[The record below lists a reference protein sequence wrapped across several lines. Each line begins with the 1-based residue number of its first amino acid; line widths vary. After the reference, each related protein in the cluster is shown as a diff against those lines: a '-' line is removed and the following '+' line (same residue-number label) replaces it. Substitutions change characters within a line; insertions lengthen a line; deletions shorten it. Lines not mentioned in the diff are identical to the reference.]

1 MYVLS
6 FFKNGD
12 IIQGNTV
19 CSTHSPKMST
29 EIVQL
34 LMHPVRQTF
43 LALYFIVIID
53 YLTNLDLVGILGDE
67 MHPR

>member
-1 MYVLS
+1 MTYAQLILR
-6 FFKNGD
+6 K
-12 IIQGNTV
+12 I
-19 CSTHSPKMST
+19 ST